1 MFYTLEDG
9 GVLDVE
15 NELHLVALRYVYVPR
30 INQTLSSFGVAW
42 NNHGLSTSNNRTPVQ
57 LWSTSVGRHNY
68 TAVQEIF
75 APSENDHDSD
85 TSSSSLSSG
94 IEVRASSNQYS
105 NLTSIDPLA
114 HSNVWGVEIYAE
126 AVRTLLKQ

>member
-1 MFYTLEDG
+1 ML
-9 GVLDVE
+9 L
-15 NELHLVALRYVYVPR
+15 
-30 INQTLSSFGVAW
+30 
-42 NNHGLSTSNNRTPVQ
+42 
-57 LWSTSVGRHNY
+57 SVGRHNY

-94 IEVRASSNQYS
+94 RASSNQYS

-114 HSNVWGVEIYAE
+114 HSDVWGVEIYAE
-126 AVRTLLKQ
+126 AVRTLLEQ